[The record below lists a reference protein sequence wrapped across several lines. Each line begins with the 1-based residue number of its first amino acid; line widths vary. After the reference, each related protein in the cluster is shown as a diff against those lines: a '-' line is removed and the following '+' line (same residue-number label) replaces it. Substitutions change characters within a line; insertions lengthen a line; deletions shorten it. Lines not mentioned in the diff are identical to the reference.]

1 MSRQESILDAIHRLP
16 DDLDFGAAI
25 EEIRILQ
32 RTETA
37 EKAADE
43 GRVRN
48 HEEIRELIQ
57 SWTSASSS
65 KDV

>member
-1 MSRQESILDAIHRLP
+1 MSRKESILDAIQRLP
-16 DDLDFGAAI
+16 EDVDFAAAI

-32 RTETA
+32 RIEAA

-48 HEEIRELIQ
+48 HEEARELIR
-57 SWTSASSS
+57 SWTSG
-65 KDV
+65 